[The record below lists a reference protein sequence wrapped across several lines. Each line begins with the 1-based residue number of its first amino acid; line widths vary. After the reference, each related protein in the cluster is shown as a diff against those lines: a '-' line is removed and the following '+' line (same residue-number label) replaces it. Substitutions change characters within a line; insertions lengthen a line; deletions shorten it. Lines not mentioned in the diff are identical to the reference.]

1 MQNIIHNRMATCRV
15 TPVVRRPN
23 GEMASS
29 KLHQNL
35 SLFISNNTAVNNLWD
50 MVHNNRLKP
59 NDGSKFELDENGE
72 PTVEEVLGK
81 TSAGKVV
88 SDDDIVSGLN
98 VMKEDT
104 ANYEGVQGAKRAAYE
119 AVRYNSTSP
128 LADRAIAEVVV
139 DKENSTSVVRFVNS
153 TAETRQKA
161 EAVVRGK
168 SLSDKLE
175 NWLNRHGISVGAL
188 TEAEEG
194 AGIDGVTDFSTARRT
209 ADGLREIVRV
219 ARGDAGRA
227 AITEEAAH
235 VAVMA
240 LNGKDDSVTRALNL
254 LMRNEDLIRRIL
266 GNEYESY
273 KLKYGGD
280 LRKLAHEAAGH
291 LLRDQLNEVYQSN
304 QDSELSKFSM
314 LWNKL
319 KNGVLNF
326 FKSFSTSELDA
337 MLLEAR
343 EGLHETAR
351 KILDDS
357 CYEELDFGEEAE
369 YIGYLFA
376 LDDTSQTK
384 LEDIT
389 DRLVTDV
396 TSRMKMIPSFM
407 RRYKKGNG
415 GKNFALGRFKR
426 LRELHKEIESLKG
439 KHKELEAVYRY
450 MVNASK
456 DLQYQLNTFKK
467 RYDSA
472 KPENRPYII
481 LNIYNLIDVYTQVH
495 KDVMS
500 VLEIVKEKSANDPDV
515 KDLLPKFMDIIH
527 GHEENGKI
535 IPGMSTLLEEI
546 TAKIQRYMM
555 PTFLQF
561 VSKYVSL
568 ENVIV
573 PNGGKVFGIDAGKA
587 ISLEEQMMRS
597 PEVGTIDKW
606 FLPAA
611 LSNSLP
617 VQVFQRVMNLTSLEV
632 RDDMLEYKKRLQEIT
647 LRLESAGYSNQD
659 WMFERKGNGELT
671 GKYISKDSDAYKNL
685 SKEQKEFYDNVMAIK
700 EELDSML
707 PIEMRDLLNAPK
719 IRKDFLEQLQR
730 KDKTSWKAVKDYMS
744 EIWSF
749 KSDDE
754 YTLEKDKLLIDYNN
768 KQLRVVPIRFL
779 KFAEDEDSQNM
790 SLDIV
795 NTMTIYA
802 QMCCNYSK
810 FTRVMPALEL
820 GRHIL
825 EDGFS
830 EKKKVYRD
838 KDGKQKRGYIVG
850 EKRGKS
856 SDDNTLNRI
865 NDIMESGYGFKVEN
879 ITATIFGKNISLT
892 AIGHALMS
900 LTAAN
905 QYMMSVNAAVQNSI
919 TAQLQF
925 IGGLGSRGKY
935 YNKNDFTFAHSVF
948 TKNIVQLMSDATKR
962 VPDSKISLFCEK
974 FNIMMKDEHH
984 PFNRKAGR
992 VVDSKNLY
1000 FMTTMGEFHANT
1012 LISLAIAHRFKLKDA
1027 NGIEMN
1033 LWDAT
1038 EVVDMA
1044 EKKLREARKLRK
1056 EGSIVEADAI
1066 EENVRKHPEWKNS
1079 KNKYLVLKEGVTKLD
1094 GTEVTEQ
1101 DLHIVTRKMMHVSH
1115 ILNGVYNVED
1125 AAKWQRYLG
1134 GQLIGMYRKWIAPSV
1149 YRRLNKHNYI
1159 LDEEDFNEG
1168 FYRTAF
1174 RIAAT
1179 RVKAIYDKNVAAQI
1193 KGSKLEEWEK
1203 KNLWQAC
1210 VEIGMW
1216 LSLIGLKILL
1226 SRYKSKRRSY
1236 LWNTMYYYVS
1246 RTTSEFNSLN
1256 PAGMIGE
1263 SMRILR
1269 SPSACLS
1276 TLNNLTGLVGCMVN
1290 PYTWGFTDRAYVD
1303 RGKYKGMTKLERAIL
1318 KSPFLPGS
1326 HQLFAF
1332 MYPED
1337 AVKFYE

>member
-1 MQNIIHNRMATCRV
+1 MQIIIIKQMASCRI
-15 TPVVRRPN
+15 TPMVRRPD
-23 GEMASS
+23 GKMTES
-29 KLHQNL
+29 KLHSDL
-35 SLFISNNTAVNNLWD
+35 SLFMKDKTMLDNVWD
-50 MVHNNRLKP
+50 MAHKGDLES
-59 NDGSKFELDENGE
+59 NDGSDFELDENGE
-72 PTVEEVLGK
+72 PTVAEILGK
-81 TSAGKVV
+81 TQAGDLV
-88 SDDDIVSGLN
+88 SDDDIVNGLN
-98 VMKEDT
+98 LLRQEEKP
-104 ANYEGVQGAKRAAYE
+104 YEGTQGVKRAAME
-119 AVRYNSTSP
+119 AAVYNESSP
-128 LADRAIAEVVV
+128 LANRAVADVNVE
-139 DKENSTSVVRFVNS
+139 ENSGKIVF
-153 TAETRQKA
+153 TAVTKESQSKA
-161 EAVVRGK
+161 MELANGV

-175 NWLNRHGISVGAL
+175 SWLNSKGIAIGTL

-194 AGIDGVTDFSTARRT
+194 AGIQGVADFSATKRT
-209 ADGLREIVRV
+209 ADGLREMIRV
-219 ARGDAGRA
+219 ARGETGKV

-240 LNGKDDSVTRALNL
+240 LNGKDEAVTRALNV
-254 LMRNEDLIRRIL
+254 LMKNNELIIRIL
-266 GNEYESY
+266 GDEYESY

-291 LLRDQLNEVYQSN
+291 LLRDQLNDTYKSM
-304 QDSELSKFSM
+304 QDSEVSKFSM

-326 FKSFSTSELDA
+326 FRSFSTSELDA
-337 MLLEAR
+337 MLMEAR

-351 KILDDS
+351 NILDDS
-357 CYEELDFGEEAE
+357 CYEELDFSEEADA
-369 YIGYLFA
+369 IGQLFA
-376 LDDTSQTK
+376 IDDESQTK
-384 LEDIT
+384 LEDMT
-389 DRLVTDV
+389 LRLIHDLN
-396 TSRMKMIPSFM
+396 SRAKLIPSFM
-407 RRYKKGNG
+407 RRYKEGKGK
-415 GKNFALGRFKR
+415 KNLALGRYRRLKALHSNIEH
-426 LRELHKEIESLKG
+426 LREE
-439 KHKELEAVYRY
+439 HKELEAVYNY
-450 MVNASK
+450 LDNASK
-456 DLQYQLNTFKK
+456 DLQYQLRTFKK

-495 KDVMS
+495 KDVMA
-500 VLEIVKEKSANDPDV
+500 VLEIVNEKSANEPEV
-515 KDLLPKFMDIIH
+515 IELLPKFMNIIQ
-527 GHEENGKI
+527 GYEENGQM
-535 IPGMSTLLEEI
+535 IPGMSTLLEEA
-546 TAKIQRYMM
+546 TAKIQRFMM
-555 PTFLQF
+555 PTFLNF

-568 ENVIV
+568 DNVIV
-573 PNGGKVFGIDAGKA
+573 PNGGVVFGREAGTA
-587 ISLEEQMMRS
+587 ISIEDQMVRS

-617 VQVFQRVMNLTSLEV
+617 VQVFQRVMNLTNLEV
-632 RDDMLEYKKRLQEIT
+632 RDMMLEYKKRLQE
-647 LRLESAGYSNQD
+647 LALNLENAGYDNQD
-659 WMFERKGNGELT
+659 WMFKRDLG
-671 GKYISKDSDAYKNL
+671 GKLMGTYIEIDSDEYRRL
-685 SKEQKEFYDNVMAIK
+685 SKAQKDFYHGVLSIK
-700 EELDSML
+700 RELDEML
-707 PIEMRDLLNAPK
+707 PMEMRDLLNAPK
-719 IRKDFLEQLQR
+719 IRKDFLEQLKR
-730 KDKTSWKAVKDYMS
+730 KDKASWKAVKDYMS

-749 KSDDE
+749 KSDNE
-754 YTLEKDKLLIDYNN
+754 YTLENDRLLIDYNN
-768 KQLRVVPIRFL
+768 KQLRIVPIRFL
-779 KFAEDEDSQNM
+779 RFAENEDNQNL
-790 SLDIV
+790 SLDVV
-795 NTMTIYA
+795 NTITIYA

-810 FTRVMPALEL
+810 MTRVMPALEL

-825 EDGFS
+825 EEGFS

-838 KDGKQKRGYIVG
+838 EDGKQKRGYIVG
-850 EKRGKS
+850 EKRGLS
-856 SDDNTLNRI
+856 NDDNTMSRI

-892 AIGHALMS
+892 AVGHALMS

-925 IGGLGSRGKY
+925 LGGLGSRGKY

-962 VPDSKISLFCEK
+962 VPDSKISLFCER
-974 FNIMMKDEHH
+974 FNIMMRDEHH

-1066 EENVRKHPEWKNS
+1066 EDNVRKHPEWKNS
-1079 KNKYLVLKEGVTKLD
+1079 NNKYLVLKEGVTKLD

-1101 DLHIVTRKMMHVSH
+1101 DLHVVTRKMMHVSH

-1149 YRRLNKHNYI
+1149 YRRLNKLNYT

-1168 FYRTAF
+1168 FYRTAL
-1174 RIAAT
+1174 RIAST
-1179 RVKAIYDKNVAAQI
+1179 RVKALYDKNVAAQI
-1193 KGSKLEEWEK
+1193 KGNKLEEWEK
-1203 KNLWQAC
+1203 KNLWQAG

-1226 SRYKSKRRSY
+1226 SNYKSKRRSY
-1236 LWNTMYYYVS
+1236 LWNSMYYYVS
-1246 RTTSEFNSLN
+1246 RTTSELSSLN
-1256 PAGMIGE
+1256 PLGMVGE

-1290 PYTWGFTDRAYVD
+1290 PYTWGFTDSAYVD
-1303 RGKYKGMTKLERAIL
+1303 RGKYKGMTKLERSIL